1 MDANQMKKDLYRIGM
16 AIFIVLLFLTA
27 GEYAI
32 GKVVPTW
39 GWALLIVSL
48 IKAMLIVRDYMHISR
63 VFAGDEEAKS

>member
-1 MDANQMKKDLYRIGM
+1 MDENQLKKDLYRIGT

-39 GWALLIVSL
+39 GWVLLLVSS
-48 IKAMLIVRDYMHISR
+48 IKAGLIIRDYMHISR
-63 VFAGDEEAKS
+63 LFTGDEEV